1 MGWII
6 SFGLE
11 SLILI
16 IEAGHNLRMLKNL
29 VVTSRRA
36 VSVTRP
42 SLIFSNVC
50 MRRLSFSKHISSV
63 EIILKR
69 VRQIQKRSHLRNS
82 KA

>member
-1 MGWII
+1 MRFLNLGILNFFEKFLILEIFYPGDGDFFMGWII

-42 SLIFSNVC
+42 SSIFSNVC
-50 MRRLSFSKHISSV
+50 MRR
-63 EIILKR
+63 
-69 VRQIQKRSHLRNS
+69 
-82 KA
+82 